1 MGVAMAVGSAALGL
15 YGQNKALEAQ
25 GRANAQTAKNL
36 LMSMNYSL
44 QNMEQERADAFDA
57 TIDELE
63 KLKIQ
68 GNRLTSQV
76 SASVNEGLAGGGRTA
91 NLIKRASQAD
101 VDRSEVNAKENYHR
115 KSNEIDLNKESVLLS
130 TKNQIG
136 SIKQVEKPSILS
148 SLMTLG
154 TAYYSGLQTQEA
166 IKAIQ
171 SKSGVDKIGSVDPT
185 HKIQFQTSLWKD
197 EPSYSHAIGFK
208 NGVYGDS
215 SNFSFGYKNPYDLYE
230 TKDNWTSMFNFKNPF

>member
-1 MGVAMAVGSAALGL
+1 MAVGSAALGL

-57 TIDELE
+57 TIDEL
-63 KLKIQ
+63 

-101 VDRSEVNAKENYHR
+101 VDRSEVNAKENYRR

-130 TKNQIG
+130 TKNQI
-136 SIKQVEKPSILS
+136 SSLKQVEKPSILS

-166 IKAIQ
+166 IQAIQ
-171 SKSGVDKIGSVDPT
+171 SKAGVDKIGSVDPT
-185 HKIQFQTSLWKD
+185 HRIQFQTSLWKD